1 MRPSQAFDA
10 ATAPHSCGTVHAE
23 LGTALHTIAEL
34 RQTLAAL
41 LTAAERL
48 RDTPEH
54 SGDDLSDEAIQ
65 VIDETDV
72 TIRQARAI
80 IAQGD
85 Y

>member
-1 MRPSQAFDA
+1 MS
-10 ATAPHSCGTVHAE
+10 T
-23 LGTALHTIAEL
+23 LAEL

-41 LTAAERL
+41 LKAAERL

-54 SGDDLSDEAIQ
+54 SGGELSDEAAEALAAAELA
-65 VIDETDV
+65 IDA
-72 TIRQARAI
+72 ARAI